1 MSSMY
6 PYDPAILAAVQSP
19 PQTIPDVLQGL
30 QTIDGLCVEEDGLKW
45 FNELY
50 LTVTRTVQN
59 RVNAGGFSD
68 PAWLAQLDVQFARL
82 YFGAVRAALS
92 NAPCPDCWAAMFSV
106 RDNLQIARIQF
117 ALAGVNAHINH
128 DLCLAI
134 DATCKATNTVPRH
147 GTVQYN
153 DYTSVSPVLDGLI
166 DQAKQTLNV
175 RLPGDALPAVSHL
188 EDLIA
193 GWNVSAARESAW
205 WNAEHLWN
213 LPPLLV
219 EGLMETIDGFTAVI
233 GKGLLVSV
241 P

>member
-1 MSSMY
+1 MY
-6 PYDPAILAAVQSP
+6 PYDPAILAAVQSL

-92 NAPCPDCWAAMFSV
+92 NTPCPDCWAAMLSV

-166 DQAKQTLNV
+166 DRAKQTLNV

>member
-1 MSSMY
+1 MY

>member
-1 MSSMY
+1 MY

-19 PQTIPDVLQGL
+19 RQTIPDVLQGL

-92 NAPCPDCWAAMFSV
+92 NTPCPGCWAAMFSV

-134 DATCKATNTVPRH
+134 DATCKATNTVPKH

-153 DYTSVSPVLDGLI
+153 DYTSVSPMLDGLI

-188 EDLIA
+188 EDLFA
-193 GWNVSAARESAW
+193 GWNVSAAREGAW

-233 GKGLLVSV
+233 GKSLLVSV

>member
-1 MSSMY
+1 MY

-30 QTIDGLCVEEDGLKW
+30 QTIDSLCVEEDGLKW

-92 NAPCPDCWAAMFSV
+92 NTPYPRCWAAMFSV
-106 RDNLQIARIQF
+106 RDNPRIARIQF
-117 ALAGVNAHINH
+117 ALVGVNAHINH

-147 GTVQYN
+147 GTVQYT
-153 DYTSVSPVLDGLI
+153 DYTSISPVRDSLI

-193 GWNVSAARESAW
+193 GWNVSAAREGAW